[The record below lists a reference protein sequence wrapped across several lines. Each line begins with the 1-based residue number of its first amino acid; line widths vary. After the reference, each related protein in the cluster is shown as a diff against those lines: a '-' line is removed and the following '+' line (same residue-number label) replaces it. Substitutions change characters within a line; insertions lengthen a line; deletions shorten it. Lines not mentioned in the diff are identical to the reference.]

1 MCYKLPA
8 YENMSSSS
16 TDKSADERLLR
27 AAPRSGV
34 GLWNSDLDVGVQ
46 RGVGV
51 RSFAWR
57 CQPEGIA
64 AYVGWI
70 DRPKT
75 MPFLRSAAEPLAS
88 LEEKNVEVPS
98 WFHSV
103 FQIFA
108 QPKQGGIVP
117 TD

>member
-1 MCYKLPA
+1 MACG
-8 YENMSSSS
+8 
-16 TDKSADERLLR
+16 TR
-27 AAPRSGV
+27 A
-34 GLWNSDLDVGVQ
+34 LDVGVQ

-57 CQPEGIA
+57 CQLEEIA

-88 LEEKNVEVPS
+88 LEEKNVGVPS

-108 QPKQGGIVP
+108 QPKQGESFRP
-117 TD
+117 TDIPRGVFNPASVVWGRFVMASVDSTGEL